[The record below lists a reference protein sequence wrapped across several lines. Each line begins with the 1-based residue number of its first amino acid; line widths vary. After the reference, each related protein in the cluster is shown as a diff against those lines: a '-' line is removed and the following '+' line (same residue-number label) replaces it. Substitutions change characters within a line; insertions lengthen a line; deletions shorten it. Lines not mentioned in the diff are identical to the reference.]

1 MQKHYAL
8 MIFASLLVGGLSAQT
23 VLTPEAYD
31 DLKGHGQLP
40 EGPITILAHGQGD
53 LAPASW
59 ITERGTGGPCGCWVA
74 PDTSYT
80 SAMIENDDMSSG
92 LILLPFSFSLF
103 GQPYSSL
110 YINNN
115 GNISFDSPYSTFTAS
130 GFPSANFVMV
140 APFWADVDTRD
151 TSNFEDF
158 LHGQVVFKVTP
169 TALYVNWVD
178 VGYFAMMGDKR
189 NSFQLIIT
197 DGTDPV
203 IPGGNNVSFCYK
215 DMQWT
220 TGSASG
226 GQNGFLGTP
235 ATVGVNKG
243 DGVDH
248 AQIGRYM
255 LDADT
260 YAGPYA
266 DSSGISWLDSTHF
279 YLNTAG
285 ANLPPIFGST
295 FNCDTVVVQM
305 SGGGDHQMDMVH
317 KLYVLPGGPEQQV
330 VCVSDAPTLPNF
342 VPVNAGPAEFLEI
355 PFVIETSEAELGM
368 HTITFT
374 AYDPATPSLTST
386 YTLGVQ
392 VLAATVGMENMTAG
406 SQALQV
412 LPNPANALITIQLP
426 AGVQAG
432 QLELFSADG
441 RSVKRWSSATVAGP
455 NTVDIQDLPEGT
467 YLIRSRTANK
477 VFSCRF
483 VKLAD

>member
-1 MQKHYAL
+1 MQ
-8 MIFASLLVGGLSAQT
+8 
-23 VLTPEAYD
+23 
-31 DLKGHGQLP
+31 
-40 EGPITILAHGQGD
+40 
-53 LAPASW
+53 
-59 ITERGTGGPCGCWVA
+59 
-74 PDTSYT
+74 
-80 SAMIENDDMSSG
+80 
-92 LILLPFSFSLF
+92 
-103 GQPYSSL
+103 
-110 YINNN
+110 
-115 GNISFDSPYSTFTAS
+115 
-130 GFPSANFVMV
+130 
-140 APFWADVDTRD
+140 
-151 TSNFEDF
+151 DF
-158 LHGQVVFKVTP
+158 LHGQVVFKITP
-169 TALYVNWVD
+169 TAMYVNWVD

-255 LDADT
+255 LDADS

-279 YLNTAG
+279 YLNTSG

-317 KLYVLPGGPEQQV
+317 KLYVLPGGPGQQV

-342 VPVNAGPAEFLEI
+342 IPVNAGPDEFLEI
-355 PFVIETSEAELGM
+355 PFVIETTEADLGM

-386 YTLGVQ
+386 YTLDVQ
-392 VLAATVGMENMTAG
+392 VLAATVGMENLTPG

-412 LPNPANALITIQLP
+412 LPNPANDQITLQWP
-426 AGVQAG
+426 AGIQAG
-432 QLELFSADG
+432 QLELLSMDG
-441 RSVKRWSSATVAGP
+441 RVVKSWSSTSVAVKR
-455 NTVDIQDLPEGT
+455 TVDVSDLSEGT
-467 YLIRSRTANK
+467 YLVRMRSASNTI
-477 VFSCRF
+477 SGRF
-483 VKLAD
+483 VKLAH